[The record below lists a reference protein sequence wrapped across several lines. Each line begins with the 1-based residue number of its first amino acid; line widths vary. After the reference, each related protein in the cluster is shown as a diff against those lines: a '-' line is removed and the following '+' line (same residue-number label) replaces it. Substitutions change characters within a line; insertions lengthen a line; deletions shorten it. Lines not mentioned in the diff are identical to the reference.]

1 MLFKQNS
8 FGLYFSCCSRRSVY
22 GLKIQ
27 PAKDRKGM
35 HGIGKQ
41 VCKKDD
47 RKNEWRRVTLTN
59 TGLWL
64 EKQIQLKQN
73 FSLWFLRPDI

>member
-1 MLFKQNS
+1 MLFKPDN
-8 FGLYFSCCSRRSVY
+8 FGLYVSCCSRENAY

-27 PAKDRKGM
+27 PAKDRTGM
-35 HGIGKQ
+35 QEIKRQ

-47 RKNEWRRVTLTN
+47 RKNEWRRVALSN

-64 EKQIQLKQN
+64 EK
-73 FSLWFLRPDI
+73 